1 MDEEAQGDCL
11 NMRLLK
17 EKVQAIQ
24 SIPGYGAGRGRV
36 LGFPMSVG
44 GAADYCSIARH
55 HLWDQRLLES
65 YAVSDLD
72 PAPPSPESCV
82 AGVSRSL
89 AVCDRRWQLLE
100 ALPIHDFSHIESPAT
115 AA

>member
-36 LGFPMSVG
+36 LGFPMRVG
-44 GAADYCSIARH
+44 GAADYCSIA
-55 HLWDQRLLES
+55 
-65 YAVSDLD
+65 
-72 PAPPSPESCV
+72 
-82 AGVSRSL
+82 
-89 AVCDRRWQLLE
+89 
-100 ALPIHDFSHIESPAT
+100 
-115 AA
+115 

>member
-1 MDEEAQGDCL
+1 MDEEAHWDCL

-44 GAADYCSIARH
+44 GAADYCSIALH
-55 HLWDQRLLES
+55 HLWDQRLLGS

-89 AVCDRRWQLLE
+89 AVCNRCWQLLE
-100 ALPIHDFSHIESPAT
+100 ALPSTTFRT
-115 AA
+115 